1 MARMRSVV
9 LRSLGVAV
17 VAGAAGAT
25 VRAVRSAAE
34 ERRTLDGVDALD
46 VGAPDPFT
54 WVPGEVQWVTSD
66 DRLALHVEIDTPPGS
81 ETRPTVIFSH
91 GYCLAI
97 GSWIHQRRALV
108 EAGYRCV
115 LWDQR
120 GHGRS
125 GRGEDARDEID
136 QLGRDLERVIA
147 ATTPD
152 GPIVLIGHSMGGMT
166 VMALAAQFPDLIAK
180 RVAAVVLVAT
190 SAGGAGMVTAGFGTV
205 LGGALSRVGP
215 RMLGSI
221 SRRPDLWK
229 RARHVGQ
236 DMESLFVERFSFASP
251 VSEETVRY
259 CADMLMGTDLSVVGA
274 FIGTLEKH
282 DKNAALEAFADL
294 PVLVINGEG
303 DVITPPEHSD
313 AIVAALPEAE
323 HLVIADAGH
332 LVMLE
337 HPSLVNLHILALLDR
352 VASAAPHALEPG
364 VTHVVDM
371 RRRGV
376 VARAKKSAKAKK
388 SANAGAGRT
397 PRRAGATTSGEG
409 RRG

>member
-1 MARMRSVV
+1 M
-9 LRSLGVAV
+9 
-17 VAGAAGAT
+17 
-25 VRAVRSAAE
+25 
-34 ERRTLDGVDALD
+34 
-46 VGAPDPFT
+46 
-54 WVPGEVQWVTSD
+54 
-66 DRLALHVEIDTPPGS
+66 
-81 ETRPTVIFSH
+81 RPTVIFSH

-166 VMALAAQFPDLIAK
+166 AMALAAQFPDLIAK
-180 RVAAVVLVAT
+180 SVVAVVLVAT

-221 SRRPDLWK
+221 SRRPDLWR

-337 HPSLVNLHILALLDR
+337 HPSLVNMHILALLDR

-364 VTHVVDM
+364 VSHVVDM

-376 VARAKKSAKAKK
+376 VPGARLAGQGPRRQVRGGGGERRGIRPDRVAR
-388 SANAGAGRT
+388 GAGRARLGT
-397 PRRAGATTSGEG
+397 STGEPAARRRPARPHRGSRCGQNHSDTRHWRRIAGPRRGDLTDLRDRPGPPQSWRWSGLGA
-409 RRG
+409 RRRLPARLDSRTR